1 MIQSH
6 STIPMRKHILPL
18 IAILPAAVV
27 AQTPTIR
34 LINAPDVSSKPEFAM
49 VAAVRQLAGGRLL
62 VNDIQNRQLTI
73 LDPGLANAFILADS
87 TSGLANSYGTR
98 AGGLIRYVADS
109 TLFVDPAGLSMFVID
124 PNGKIA
130 RVASVPRSQDAAS
143 LGNNLLGTPAVDAAG
158 RLVYR
163 SNGLRLTQQGGGK
176 GAGGGGGMVMPD
188 FPDTTAIVRVDLS
201 TRKVDTAAYYK
212 IPKTKMNIVQTD
224 KGTTATN
231 EINPMPIVDE
241 WAVLSN
247 GSIAIVRGQD
257 YHVDILHADGTM
269 ASAAKIPFDWQR
281 LSDEEK
287 VAVIDSAKAALD
299 RARAAGPAD
308 GNAVVAG
315 GGRGG
320 GPGSAPGGMVVM
332 SFRTE
337 ASAGDGG
344 GVGTK
349 IASMGGGMQ
358 PSFVSAS
365 ELPDYRPA
373 FNQGAARADEDGNL
387 WVRTSATRAGAIGGL
402 IYDVINGQGALV
414 DRVQLPAGRSI
425 VGFGKGGVIYMVAR
439 DKAGAWVERTH
450 R

>member
-1 MIQSH
+1 
-6 STIPMRKHILPL
+6 MRTHILSF
-18 IAILPAAVV
+18 IALVPVV
-27 AQTPTIR
+27 AGAQVPAVR
-34 LINAPDVSSKPEFAM
+34 LLNAPDASSKPEFAV

-87 TSGLANSYGTR
+87 MSGQLNSYGIR
-98 AGGLIRYVADS
+98 AGGLIRYVGDS

-130 RVASVPRSQDAAS
+130 RVASVPRSQDAPS
-143 LGNNLLGTPAVDAAG
+143 LSTNLIATPGVDAAG
-158 RLVYR
+158 RIVYR
-163 SNGLRLTQQGGGK
+163 SAALRVTQQGGGK
-176 GAGGGGGMVMPD
+176 AGGGGGFMMPD
-188 FPDTTAIVRVDLS
+188 FPDSTAIVRVDVA

-212 IPKTKMNIVQTD
+212 IPKVKMNIVQTD
-224 KGTTATN
+224 RGMSATS

-257 YHVDILHADGTM
+257 YHVDIVKSDGTI

-281 LSDEEK
+281 LSDDEK

-308 GNAVVAG
+308 GNAIIA
-315 GGRGG
+315 GGRGAG
-320 GPGSAPGGMVVM
+320 VPGAAPGGMVVM
-332 SFRTE
+332 NFRTDVT
-337 ASAGDGG
+337 GDGG
-344 GVGTK
+344 GGAASK

-387 WVRTSATRAGAIGGL
+387 WVRTSATRAGAVSGV
-402 IYDVINGQGALV
+402 IYDVINDRGALV
-414 DRVQLPAGRSI
+414 DRVQLPAGRTI
-425 VGFGKGGVIYMVAR
+425 VGFGKGGVVYMVAR
-439 DKAGAWVERTH
+439 DKGGAWIERTH